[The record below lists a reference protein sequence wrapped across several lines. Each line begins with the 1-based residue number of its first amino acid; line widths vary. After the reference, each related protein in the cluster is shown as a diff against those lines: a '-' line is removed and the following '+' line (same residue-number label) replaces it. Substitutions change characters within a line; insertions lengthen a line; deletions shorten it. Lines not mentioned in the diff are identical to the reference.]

1 MNLEGIM
8 ERHHADNLRPTD
20 SSGKV
25 HKDAMN
31 SAMQTGMQANQEL
44 MNAIGKSEKRLRCC

>member
-31 SAMQTGMQANQEL
+31 SASKRACKL
-44 MNAIGKSEKRLRCC
+44 IKIGKLGACVRRF